1 MLVQWSNC
9 AKCVS
14 ICAMAKKKTLP
25 KNSPPAASTRSQY
38 SRGAI
43 PLARVKPDLA
53 MFVWGATG
61 AELRQIADSISKDLE
76 MLYQHELLN
85 RSGF

>member
-1 MLVQWSNC
+1 
-9 AKCVS
+9 
-14 ICAMAKKKTLP
+14 MAKKKASP
-25 KNSPPAASTRSQY
+25 KISPVAASTCSR

-43 PLARVKPDLA
+43 PLAQVKPDLA
-53 MFVWGATG
+53 MFVWGCTAS
-61 AELRQIADSISKDLE
+61 ELRQIADSISKDLE